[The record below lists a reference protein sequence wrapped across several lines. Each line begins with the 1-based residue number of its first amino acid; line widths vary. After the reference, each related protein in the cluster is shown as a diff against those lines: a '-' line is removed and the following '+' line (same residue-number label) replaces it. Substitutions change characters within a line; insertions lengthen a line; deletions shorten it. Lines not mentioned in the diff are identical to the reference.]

1 MSYPTNLMKELRAI
15 PDHQLLNQLFPSQ
28 AVSQLS
34 SNYHS
39 IHEAIFLS
47 SPEELAAMN
56 GVGSHSI
63 RKILAFRELS
73 HRIDLERS
81 SQVKGFHHP
90 NDIYNYLCDMRNL
103 QQEQFR
109 IVLLNTKNRIICQ
122 QLITQ
127 GTINVSIVSPRE
139 VFHAATKH
147 LAASM
152 IIAHNHPS
160 GDCNPSKEDLL
171 VTEALAAS
179 GKLLEIPV
187 LDHVIITHSGY
198 FSFLE
203 KGVLVTS

>member
-1 MSYPTNLMKELRAI
+1 MSQTTNLVKELHTA
-15 PDHQLLNQLFPSQ
+15 PDKQLLNHLFPPQTVTQISTK
-28 AVSQLS
+28 
-34 SNYHS
+34 YHS
-39 IHEAIFLS
+39 IHEALFLS
-47 SPEELAAMN
+47 SPEELATLE
-56 GVGSHSI
+56 GVCSHSI

-81 SQVKGFHHP
+81 AQVKSFHHP
-90 NDIYNYLCDMRNL
+90 KDIYNYLCDMRNL

-171 VTEALAAS
+171 VTEALVAS

-187 LDHVIITHSGY
+187 LDHLIITHSGY

-203 KGVLVTS
+203 KGILATS